1 MPSILFVCNANRFRS
16 PLAAAMFRKRLQEL
30 EIPGSWQVGSA
41 GMWAAPG
48 QPALQRAA
56 AAGRKLG
63 LDLSDHRSA
72 RLSRS
77 MVSEYDLIVVMEAGH
92 REALVNEDP
101 RLLPRVHLLSDL
113 VERSSYDIPDTFSS
127 EQEVGEVT
135 AELDDLIRDGLE
147 SICAL
152 AERLAQG
159 R

>member
-30 EIPGSWQVGSA
+30 GIPGPWQVGSA

-48 QPALQRAA
+48 QPALPLAA
-56 AAGRKLG
+56 AAGSKLG
-63 LDLSDHRSA
+63 LDLSEHRSA
-72 RLSRS
+72 RVSRNL
-77 MVSEYDLIVVMEAGH
+77 VSDYDLIVVMEAGH

-101 RLLPRVHLLSDL
+101 RVLPRVHLLSDL
-113 VERSSYDIPDTFSS
+113 VERSSYDIPDAFGS

-135 AELDDLIRDGLE
+135 AELDDLIRGGLK
-147 SICAL
+147 SICEL
-152 AERLAQG
+152 AARLSQG